1 MKVVNK
7 KLFFLYAHPCGDVLV
22 RRGSMSREV
31 LERIRSN
38 LKEGGEVKE
47 SPELF
52 KVAYKLQCMLAEEMG
67 KKEIDEE
74 VIREY
79 YWRKHDEHVMEESRV
94 MKDVIPVLCRVFP
107 AKVVKLEGEEG
118 VVETPVGRR
127 KVNIEFIPN
136 VCVGDFLTV
145 HYSYACERIDEDEF
159 KKLWR
164 EKNE

>member
-1 MKVVNK
+1 LKVVNK

-22 RRGSMSREV
+22 QRGSMGRKV
-31 LERIRSN
+31 LERIRKS
-38 LKEGGEVKE
+38 LKEGRVVE
-47 SPELF
+47 SPEVF

-79 YWRKHDEHVMEESRV
+79 YWRKHDEHVMEES
-94 MKDVIPVLCRVFP
+94 KEKNDVIPERCIIFP
-107 AKVVKLEGEEG
+107 AKVVEKEGEEA
-118 VVETPVGRR
+118 VVETPVGKRN
-127 KVNIEFIPN
+127 VNIEFVPN

-145 HYSYACERIDEDEF
+145 HYSYACEKIDESEF

-164 EKNE
+164 EKNG